1 MYTPDIMYPGLK
13 SAYDN
18 NSTVVEIPLK
28 ATITFPMHESRSPIP
43 GAQPPVYSDGA
54 PRHISQTMG
63 NAIDSFLFDDE
74 DDDGLYSTS
83 YGVLE
88 TLPSCQ
94 NVPTTKNKRGRKAGS
109 TNSKSN
115 RKRDNSN
122 GKNSRKNGENCE
134 KRKTR
139 GRRQSTPKE
148 IPKEVQKHRRTA
160 ANARERRRMNSLNVA
175 FDRLREVVPA
185 FSSDRK
191 LSKYETLQMA
201 QSYINALQELLK
213 RDPVPTN
220 S

>member
-13 SAYDN
+13 PAYDDN
-18 NSTVVEIPLK
+18 NAVVEIPLK

-43 GAQPPVYSDGA
+43 GAQPPVYTDAAS
-54 PRHISQTMG
+54 RHISPTMG
-63 NAIDSFLFDDE
+63 TTIDSFLFDD
-74 DDDGLYSTS
+74 DDADDPYSTS
-83 YGVLE
+83 CGVLE

-94 NVPTTKNKRGRKAGS
+94 NAPTTKNKRGRKPGS
-109 TNSKSN
+109 TNCKSK

-122 GKNSRKNGENCE
+122 CKDSRNNGEYCE

-139 GRRQSTPKE
+139 GRRQSAPKE
-148 IPKEVQKHRRTA
+148 ISQEVQKHRRTA

-213 RDPVPTN
+213 RDPVPTI